1 MVYGGVVRVAPGRFP
16 RVAPNG
22 ECPWEVVAVS
32 VWSRLFHSKD
42 VELITDAR
50 RSPYDN
56 WLHRKRVYNI
66 LQGLRIP
73 FLLLSALTYLVLD
86 SVWLSA
92 VLFVVSVPLP
102 WIAVVIAN
110 GAGEPQDSRAP
121 KVYKPQVAREACQ
134 GGLAV
139 DSGSSA
145 MGVLGTSVQAGGTQ
159 DASALVCN
167 SDDAAG
173 DDEAIIIDHDDD
185 GGLEAGS

>member
-1 MVYGGVVRVAPGRFP
+1 M
-16 RVAPNG
+16 
-22 ECPWEVVAVS
+22 S

-73 FLLLSALTYLVLD
+73 FLLLSALTYLVLH

-121 KVYKPQVAREACQ
+121 KVYKPQVAREARH

-139 DSGSSA
+139 DAGASA
-145 MGVLGTSVQAGGTQ
+145 MGVLGMSVQAGDPQETSG
-159 DASALVCN
+159 SE
-167 SDDAAG
+167 SDGYDVAG
-173 DDEAIIIDHDDD
+173 DDAAIIIDHED
-185 GGLEAGS
+185 GGGLGAGS